1 MSTPTP
7 EEINAILADLR
18 QALADYTKKAGATRI
33 KVGDTEIAYDVREI
47 TRLIN
52 YYEDLL
58 ARLNNRT
65 TIVKGLSVKN
75 AF

>member
-1 MSTPTP
+1 MPITRD
-7 EEINAILADLR
+7 EIVAILDTLR
-18 QALADYTKKAGATRI
+18 QTLAQYTEKAGASRI

-47 TRLIN
+47 TRLID
-52 YYEDLL
+52 YYENLL
-58 ARLNNRT
+58 ARLDNRT